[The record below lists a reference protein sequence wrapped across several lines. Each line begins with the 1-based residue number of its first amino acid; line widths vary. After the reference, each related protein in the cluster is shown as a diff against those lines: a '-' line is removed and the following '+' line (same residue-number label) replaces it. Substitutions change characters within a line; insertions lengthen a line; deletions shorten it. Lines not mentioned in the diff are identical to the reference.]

1 LQSILKMNKKK
12 IPDAIETRIN
22 VLQLSKVRSI
32 VVSIGTALPEKKE
45 VGLLQGQEG

>member
-1 LQSILKMNKKK
+1 MNKKK
-12 IPDAIETRIN
+12 IPDTRIN